1 MMDKKTGME
10 INIERLQQQFAF
22 IQEIDKEK
30 TIFRQTYLSDASRK
44 ENDAEHAWH
53 MAVMAILLSEY
64 SNEKIDVLKTVSMIL
79 VHDLVEIYAGDTY
92 AYDSA
97 GNNDKAEREI
107 KAADKLFA
115 LLPDDQRDKMRAL
128 WDEFETGSSPEAKFA
143 ITMDRIQPL
152 MLNNASGGRS
162 WQEHDVKTSQVYG
175 RNTTTGQGSE
185 VLWKYAD
192 ENFLK
197 PNIGKALKVE

>member
-1 MMDKKTGME
+1 MEMD
-10 INIERLQQQFAF
+10 IERLKQQFAF

-44 ENDAEHAWH
+44 ENDAEHSWH

-64 SNEKIDVLKTVSMIL
+64 SNEKIDLLKTVSMIL

-92 AYDSA
+92 AYDTT
-97 GNNDKAEREI
+97 GNSDKAEREM

-115 LLPDDQRDKMRAL
+115 LLPEDQRDKFRAL
-128 WDEFETGSSPEAKFA
+128 WDEFELGDTPEAKFA
-143 ITMDRIQPL
+143 MTMDRIQPL

-162 WQEHDVKTSQVYG
+162 WKEHDVKASQVYG
-175 RNTTTGQGSE
+175 RNMSTAQGAE
-185 VLWKYAD
+185 LLWQYAD
-192 ENFLK
+192 ENFIQ
-197 PNIGKALKVE
+197 PNIGNALKVE

>member
-1 MMDKKTGME
+1 ME
-10 INIERLQQQFAF
+10 IDIERLKQQFAF

-44 ENDAEHAWH
+44 ENDAEHSWH

-92 AYDSA
+92 AYDTT
-97 GNNDKAEREI
+97 GNSDKAEREL
-107 KAADKLFA
+107 KAADKLFS
-115 LLPDDQRDKMRAL
+115 LLPDDQREKFRAL
-128 WDEFETGSSPEAKFA
+128 WDEFEAGETPEAKFA

-152 MLNNASGGRS
+152 MLNNASEGRS
-162 WQEHDVKTSQVYG
+162 WREHGVKSSQVYG
-175 RNTTTGQGSE
+175 RNVTTAQGSE
-185 VLWKYAD
+185 TLWRYAD
-192 ENFLK
+192 ENFIQ
-197 PNIGKALKVE
+197 PNIGSALKVE

>member
-1 MMDKKTGME
+1 ME
-10 INIERLQQQFAF
+10 INIQRLQQQFAF

-44 ENDAEHAWH
+44 ENDAEHSWH
-53 MAVMAILLSEY
+53 MAVMALILSEY
-64 SNEKIDVLKTVSMIL
+64 ANEQIDVLKTVSMIL
-79 VHDLVEIYAGDTY
+79 VHDLIEIYAGDTY
-92 AYDSA
+92 AYDTV

-115 LLPDDQRDKMRAL
+115 LLPEDQRDKFRAL
-128 WDEFETGSSPEAKFA
+128 WDEFEEGVTPEAKFA

-162 WQEHDVKTSQVYG
+162 WQEHGVKSAQVYG
-175 RNTTTGQGSE
+175 RNKTTAQGSE
-185 VLWKYAD
+185 ILWKYAD
-192 ENFLK
+192 ENFIQ
-197 PNIGKALKVE
+197 PNIGNTLKVE

>member
-1 MMDKKTGME
+1 ME
-10 INIERLQQQFAF
+10 INREINIQRLQQQFAF

-44 ENDAEHAWH
+44 ENDAEHSWH
-53 MAVMAILLSEY
+53 MAVMALLLSEY
-64 SNEKIDVLKTVSMIL
+64 ANEQIDVLKTVSMIL

-92 AYDSA
+92 AYDTV

-115 LLPDDQRDKMRAL
+115 LLPEDQRDKFRAL
-128 WDEFETGSSPEAKFA
+128 WDEFEEGATPEAKFA
-143 ITMDRIQPL
+143 ITIDRIQPL

-162 WQEHDVKTSQVYG
+162 WQEHGVKSSQVYG
-175 RNTTTGQGSE
+175 RNVTTAQGSE
-185 VLWKYAD
+185 RLWKYAD
-192 ENFLK
+192 ENFIQ
-197 PNIGKALKVE
+197 PNIGNTLKVE

>member
-1 MMDKKTGME
+1 ME

-44 ENDAEHAWH
+44 ENDAEHSWH

-64 SNEKIDVLKTVSMIL
+64 ANEKIDVLKTVSMIL

-97 GNNDKAEREI
+97 SNSDKAEREI
-107 KAADKLFA
+107 KAADKLFT
-115 LLPDDQRDKMRAL
+115 LLPEDQRDKFRAL
-128 WDEFETGSSPEAKFA
+128 WDEFEAGETPEAKFA
-143 ITMDRIQPL
+143 MTMDRIQPL

-162 WQEHDVKTSQVYG
+162 WKEHGVKASQVYG
-175 RNTTTGQGSE
+175 RNMSTAQGAE
-185 VLWKYAD
+185 ALWQYAD
-192 ENFLK
+192 ESFIQ
-197 PNIGKALKVE
+197 PNIGNALKVE

>member
-1 MMDKKTGME
+1 ME
-10 INIERLQQQFAF
+10 IDIERLKQQFAF

-44 ENDAEHAWH
+44 ENDAEHSWH

-92 AYDSA
+92 AYDTT
-97 GNNDKAEREI
+97 GNSDKAEREL
-107 KAADKLFA
+107 KAADKLFS
-115 LLPDDQRDKMRAL
+115 LLPDDQREQFRAF
-128 WDEFETGSSPEAKFA
+128 WDEFEAGETPEAKFA

-152 MLNNASGGRS
+152 MLNNASAGRS
-162 WQEHDVKTSQVYG
+162 WQEHGVKSSQVYG
-175 RNTTTGQGSE
+175 RNVTTAQGSE
-185 VLWKYAD
+185 VLWRYAD
-192 ENFLK
+192 ENFIQ
-197 PNIGKALKVE
+197 PNIGSALKVE

>member
-1 MMDKKTGME
+1 ME
-10 INIERLQQQFAF
+10 VDISRLQQQFAF

-44 ENDAEHAWH
+44 ENDAEHSWH

-64 SNEKIDVLKTVSMIL
+64 SNEKIDILKTVSMIL

-115 LLPDDQRDKMRAL
+115 LLPEDQGEKFRAL
-128 WDEFETGSSPEAKFA
+128 WDEFEEGVTAEAKFA

-152 MLNNASGGRS
+152 MLNNASGGLS
-162 WQEHDVKTSQVYG
+162 WQEHGVKASQVYG
-175 RNTTTGQGSE
+175 RNTTTAQGSE
-185 VLWKYAD
+185 ILWQYAD
-192 ENFLK
+192 ETFIK
-197 PNIGKALKVE
+197 PNIGIALKVE

>member
-1 MMDKKTGME
+1 ME

-44 ENDAEHAWH
+44 ENDAEHSWH

-64 SNEKIDVLKTVSMIL
+64 ANEKIDVLKTVSMIL

-97 GNNDKAEREI
+97 GNSDKAEREI
-107 KAADKLFA
+107 KAADKLFT
-115 LLPDDQRDKMRAL
+115 LLPEDQRDKFRAL
-128 WDEFETGSSPEAKFA
+128 WDEFEAGETPEAKFA
-143 ITMDRIQPL
+143 MTMDRIQPL

-162 WQEHDVKTSQVYG
+162 WKEHGVKASQVYG
-175 RNTTTGQGSE
+175 RNMSTAQGAE
-185 VLWKYAD
+185 ALWQYAD
-192 ENFLK
+192 ESFIQ
-197 PNIGKALKVE
+197 PNIGNALKVE